1 MKLAGKV
8 GMVIV
13 GRVGTGIAGMHLGDR
28 LAGLRLGG
36 VNRPQAIGVDC
47 LRCRVY
53 TRSRWQKS

>member
-13 GRVGTGIAGMHLGDR
+13 GTVGTGIAGRYLGDR
-28 LAGLRLGG
+28 LAASRLGG

-47 LRCRVY
+47 LPCRVY
-53 TRSRWQKS
+53 T

>member
-1 MKLAGKV
+1 MKLGDKV

-13 GRVGTGIAGMHLGDR
+13 GRVGMVVAVKDLHDR

-36 VNRPQAIGVDC
+36 VYRPQAIGVDC

-53 TRSRWQKS
+53 T